1 MIVRYPEYL
10 NLFAPAPNPAPV
22 LEYAIVPEVR
32 ENYNRTLREFIEL
45 IRQNDAKPL
54 YVIMG
59 GPSRDRPEPATAALL
74 ARGGGG
80 LARNG
85 RTGDRLQRRRKQ
97 LQGKQRRYVFAHWS
111 ALGATLLAQF
121 IDEQALKAMVKP
133 N

>member
-1 MIVRYPEYL
+1 MIVRYLEYL

-59 GPSRDRPEPATAALL
+59 GAFTRSARTGYCCATR
-74 ARGGGG
+74 ARG
-80 LARNG
+80 
-85 RTGDRLQRRRKQ
+85 RRSRAKWAY
-97 LQGKQRRYVFAHWS
+97 R
-111 ALGATLLAQF
+111 
-121 IDEQALKAMVKP
+121 
-133 N
+133 

>member
-59 GPSRDRPEPATAALL
+59 GLYEIGQNRLLPRYSREGAAVSREMGVPVIDSNDVVNNYKGNSAYLFSP
-74 ARGGGG
+74 
-80 LARNG
+80 
-85 RTGDRLQRRRKQ
+85 TG
-97 LQGKQRRYVFAHWS
+97 AHWS
-111 ALGATLLAQF
+111 ALGASLLAKF
-121 IDEQALKAMVKP
+121 IDE
-133 N
+133 